1 MEESTKDRILK
12 LLELTR
18 SENDGEALSALR
30 KANEIREKEGL
41 QWIELFQ
48 QSAPKSDIPPVIKN
62 RPPPPPKIVTVES
75 MFDQIFKRRMSDALH
90 AKMEEMHYTY
100 QLTGILSGDE
110 CSMLINTFNGNC
122 A

>member
-18 SENDGEALSALR
+18 SEHDGEALSALR

-41 QWIELFQ
+41 QWAEMFQ
-48 QSAPKSDIPPVIKN
+48 QSAPKSAMPPIIKN
-62 RPPPPPKIVTVES
+62 RPAPPPKIVTVEM
-75 MFDQIFKRRMSDALH
+75 MFNQIFQRRLSDALS

-100 QLTGILSGDE
+100 ELTGQLTGDE

>member
-1 MEESTKDRILK
+1 MEESSKERILK

-18 SENDGEALSALR
+18 SEHDGEALNALR
-30 KANEIREKEGL
+30 KANDIREKEGL
-41 QWIELFQ
+41 QWADLFQ
-48 QSAPKSDIPPVIKN
+48 QSAPKSALPPVIKH
-62 RPPPPPKIVTVES
+62 RPATPKIVTVDS
-75 MFDQIFKRRMSDALH
+75 MFEQIFKRRMSDALH

-100 QLTGILSGDE
+100 ELTGMLSGDE

>member
-18 SENDGEALSALR
+18 SENDGEALNALR
-30 KANEIREKEGL
+30 KANDIREKEGL
-41 QWIELFQ
+41 QWAELFQ
-48 QSAPKSDIPPVIKN
+48 LSAPKSVLPPVFRN
-62 RPPPPPKIVTVES
+62 RPAPPKIVTVEM
-75 MFDQIFKRRMSDALH
+75 MFDQIFKRRLSDALH

-100 QLTGILSGDE
+100 ELTGQLSGDE